1 MNLDYSILVN
11 KNNGIDEKFVN
22 ETVVPNLV
30 RTESIKNNNV
40 VFDTFK
46 IKERVN
52 FLEKETYKNFREL
65 QNYCKKNGVI
75 LDITSGYL
83 SFEQQKSKYDY
94 FVKSKGIEFAKK
106 SACLAGYSEHN
117 TGLCL
122 DCDLFING
130 KWCGIAL
137 NKDGSI
143 NNQTAW
149 LHTILHKFGFILRYP
164 KGKENITN
172 MKFEPWHIRY
182 VGNDLAKYLYEN
194 KLTLE
199 EYHQQKIKTN
209 TEVQ

>member
-1 MNLDYSILVN
+1 MDYSILVN
-11 KNNGIDEKFVN
+11 KYNRIDEKFVS
-22 ETVVPNLV
+22 EKIVPNLV
-30 RTESIKNNNV
+30 RIESIKNNDI

-52 FLEKETYKNFREL
+52 FLEKETYKNFKEL
-65 QNYCKKNGVI
+65 QNYCKENGVI

-83 SFEQQKSKYDY
+83 SFEQQKTKYDY
-94 FVKSKGIEFAKK
+94 FVKSHGIEFARK
-106 SACLAGYSEHN
+106 SACLPGYSEHN

-130 KWCGIAL
+130 KWYGIAL

-143 NNQTAW
+143 NGQTAW
-149 LHTILHKFGFILRYP
+149 LHTILYKFGFILRYP

-182 VGNDLAKYLYEN
+182 VGNNLAKYLYEN

-199 EYHQQKIKTN
+199 EYYEQKIKNN

>member
-65 QNYCKKNGVI
+65 QNYC
-75 LDITSGYL
+75 
-83 SFEQQKSKYDY
+83 
-94 FVKSKGIEFAKK
+94 KK

>member
-1 MNLDYSILVN
+1 MDYSILVN
-11 KNNGIDEKFVN
+11 KDNGIDQKFVDD
-22 ETVVPNLV
+22 VIVPNLV
-30 RTESIKNNNV
+30 KTESMKNNDI

-52 FLEKETYKNFREL
+52 FLEKETYKNFKNL
-65 QNYCKKNGVI
+65 QNYCKENGVI

-83 SFEQQKSKYDY
+83 SFEQQQNKFDY

-106 SACLAGYSEHN
+106 SACLPGHSEHN

-130 KWCGIAL
+130 QWYGIAL
-137 NKDGSI
+137 NKDGSV
-143 NNQTAW
+143 NSQTAW

-164 KGKENITN
+164 KGKEKITN

-182 VGNDLAKYLYEN
+182 VGNSLAKYLYEN
-194 KLTLE
+194 QLTLE
-199 EYHQQKIKTN
+199 EYYNQKTKTN
-209 TEVQ
+209 IEVR

>member
-1 MNLDYSILVN
+1 MDYSILVN
-11 KNNGIDEKFVN
+11 KYNGIDEKFVN
-22 ETVVPNLV
+22 EKVIPNLV
-30 RTESIKNNNV
+30 RTESIKNNDI

-52 FLEKETYKNFREL
+52 FLEKETYKNFRKL
-65 QNYCKKNGVI
+65 QNYCKENGVV

-83 SFEQQKSKYDY
+83 SFEQQKAQYDY

-106 SACLAGYSEHN
+106 SACLPGYSEHN

-122 DCDLFING
+122 DCDLFLNG
-130 KWCGIAL
+130 KWYGIAL

-143 NNQTAW
+143 NSQTAW
-149 LHTILHKFGFILRYP
+149 LHTVLHKFGFILRYP
-164 KGKENITN
+164 KGKEDITN

-182 VGNDLAKYLYEN
+182 VGNSLAKYLYEN

-199 EYHQQKIKTN
+199 EYYEQKNKN
-209 TEVQ
+209 